1 MAGGSPNSS
10 ASRYSSETCCSAATT
25 RFQDASSAPE
35 SGAGGGGAG
44 REHPDETRSATSSRS
59 PVRFIRGRDYP
70 RMLRPAASAGRRRSP
85 LLRVAG
91 SGLLRGRLQ
100 TESLEDLGRLLL
112 DDLLVLRPH
121 PEEVLLHRPERLEM
135 GVFELVDGTRLRDL
149 DRTFHER
156 RADEPAEGLPG
167 EVVDVPLRV
176 PERVVGGGQDRTERL
191 HGGGELA
198 RVYRSDDLPEP
209 VVARVA
215 PFIDLAARGGEPR
228 GRGQEGERL
237 ARAAILGE
245 VVRDLHPALEEVPLA
260 EVLAQG
266 GRNVRQLTTYAR
278 IALLGRRQRR
288 VRGLGG
294 LLFRDGWRR
303 RLRGRLGRAEGEVG
317 SDGRADQRE
326 ADEQQWR
333 ALAGRGIRIVGHGR
347 TVTPPASRCTWNRA
361 GSFDLKRLARC
372 PFSSRASLPL
382 TPPRRAP
389 PKAAAS
395 SASAPPAA
403 DCASPRWQ
411 RSRAAGSDR
420 RGAGGSPPP
429 APRPGFPSAR
439 PLGGAAA

>member
-10 ASRYSSETCCSAATT
+10 APRYSSETCCSAATT
-25 RFQDASSAPE
+25 RFQDASSAAE
-35 SGAGGGGAG
+35 SGAGGGGAE
-44 REHPDETRSATSSRS
+44 REHPDQTRSATSSRS

-70 RMLRPAASAGRRRSP
+70 RMLRPAASARRRRSPLPRMLRPAASARRGRSPLPRMLRPAASARRRRSP
-85 LLRVAG
+85 LLRVAA

-121 PEEVLLHRPERLEM
+121 PEKVLLHRPERVER
-135 GVFELVDGTRLRDL
+135 GVLELVARPRLHDL

-215 PFIDLAARGGEPR
+215 PLIDLASRRGEPR

-245 VVRDLHPALEEVPLA
+245 VVCGLHPALEEVPLA
-260 EVLAQG
+260 EVLPEG
-266 GRNVRQLTTYAR
+266 GRNVRQLTAHAR

-294 LLFRDGWRR
+294 LLFGDGRWR

-333 ALAGRGIRIVGHGR
+333 ALAGRGIRVVGHAG
-347 TVTPPASRCTWNRA
+347 TVTPPPSRRTWNRA
-361 GSFDLKRLARC
+361 RSFDLKLVIVAGPRC
-372 PFSSRASLPL
+372 RFSSTGVHP
-382 TPPRRAP
+382 T
-389 PKAAAS
+389 
-395 SASAPPAA
+395 SASTT
-403 DCASPRWQ
+403 SPSES
-411 RSRAAGSDR
+411 RS
-420 RGAGGSPPP
+420 
-429 APRPGFPSAR
+429 
-439 PLGGAAA
+439 LL

>member
-25 RFQDASSAPE
+25 RFQDASFAAE

-44 REHPDETRSATSSRS
+44 REHPDVTRRATSSRS
-59 PVRFIRGRDYP
+59 PVRFIRGRDY
-70 RMLRPAASAGRRRSP
+70 RA
-85 LLRVAG
+85 

-121 PEEVLLHRPERLEM
+121 PEEVLLHRPEGLEM
-135 GVFELVDGTRLRDL
+135 GVLELVDGTRLHDL

-167 EVVDVPLRV
+167 EVVDVPFRV
-176 PERVVGGGQDRTERL
+176 PEGVVGGGQDRTERL
-191 HGGGELA
+191 YGGGELA

-209 VVARVA
+209 IVARVA
-215 PFIDLAARGGEPR
+215 PLIDLAARRGEPR

-266 GRNVRQLTTYAR
+266 GRNVRQLTAYAR
-278 IALLGRRQRR
+278 IALLGGRQRR
-288 VRGLGG
+288 VRGLRG
-294 LLFRDGWRR
+294 LLFRDGWWR

-317 SDGRADQRE
+317 SDGRADQRD

-333 ALAGRGIRIVGHGR
+333 ALAGRGIRVVGHAG
-347 TVTPPASRCTWNRA
+347 TVTPPASRRTWNRA
-361 GSFDLKRLARC
+361 RSFDLKLVIVAGPRC
-372 PFSSRASLPL
+372 RFSTRAFIPLP
-382 TPPRRAP
+382 PPRRVP

-420 RGAGGSPPP
+420 RGAGGFPPRSL
-429 APRPGFPSAR
+429 RPGSPSAR
-439 PLGGAAA
+439 PRGGAAA

>member
-25 RFQDASSAPE
+25 RFQDASFAAE

-44 REHPDETRSATSSRS
+44 REHPDETRRATSSRS
-59 PVRFIRGRDYP
+59 PVRFIRGRDY
-70 RMLRPAASAGRRRSP
+70 RA
-85 LLRVAG
+85 

-121 PEEVLLHRPERLEM
+121 PPEGLLHRPERLEM
-135 GVFELVDGTRLRDL
+135 GVLELVDGTRLHDL
-149 DRTFHER
+149 DWTFHER

-191 HGGGELA
+191 HGGRELA

-215 PFIDLAARGGEPR
+215 PLIDLAARRGEPR
-228 GRGQEGERL
+228 RRGQEGERL

-266 GRNVRQLTTYAR
+266 GRNVRQLTAHAR

-326 ADEQQWR
+326 ADEQQRR

-372 PFSSRASLPL
+372 PFSSRAFLPL

-403 DCASPRWQ
+403 DCAS
-411 RSRAAGSDR
+411 
-420 RGAGGSPPP
+420 
-429 APRPGFPSAR
+429 
-439 PLGGAAA
+439 